1 MRMKINGIGDW
12 GLGFRLIEDW
22 GLPLGLKL
30 NSYKI

>member
-1 MRMKINGIGDW
+1 MGLGIKDFDW